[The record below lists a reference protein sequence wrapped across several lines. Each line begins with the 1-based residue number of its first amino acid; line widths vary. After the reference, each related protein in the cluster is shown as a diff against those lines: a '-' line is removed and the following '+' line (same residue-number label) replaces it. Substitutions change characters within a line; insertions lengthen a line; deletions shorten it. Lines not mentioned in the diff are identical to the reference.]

1 MAENASTDD
10 MMRRIIVNQRTIM
23 KQNQKILQ
31 QLHQV
36 NEEEREIGLL
46 IRDKILLNLKVCTP
60 IFFFLLSS

>member
-1 MAENASTDD
+1 
-10 MMRRIIVNQRTIM
+10 M